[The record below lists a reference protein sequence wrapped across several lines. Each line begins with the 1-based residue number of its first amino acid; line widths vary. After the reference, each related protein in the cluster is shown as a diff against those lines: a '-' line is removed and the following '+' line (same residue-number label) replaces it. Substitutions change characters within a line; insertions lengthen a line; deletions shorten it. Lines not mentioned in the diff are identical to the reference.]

1 MIRLA
6 IIGARGYVGAEM
18 LRLVERHG
26 GFDLTVVTSGK
37 EAGRAVRDVVEGVSF
52 SLAFE
57 DLGPRDLAARAV
69 DAVVLALPNG
79 AARPYVEA
87 LDAAGRDVRIVDLSA
102 DHRFD
107 DGWVY
112 GQVERM
118 RARVAESRRV
128 ANPGCYATAVQ
139 LAVAPFV
146 DLLEG
151 PAHAFGVSGYSGAG
165 TTPSPR
171 NDPEVLKDNIV
182 PYALTGHMHERE
194 VSHHVAHP
202 VVFVPHVA
210 PFFRGITATVALS
223 FREPESLESLAL
235 RLERAYGSEPFVE
248 VTREIPGL
256 PEIRGHHGTRLGGLA
271 LADGGKRAVLV
282 STIDNLLGGA
292 ASQALR
298 NLNLMCGMQE
308 GRGLRS

>member
-52 SLAFE
+52 SLSFE
-57 DLGPRDLAARAV
+57 DLGPRELADREV

-79 AARPYVEA
+79 AARPYVDA

-107 DGWVY
+107 EAWVY
-112 GQVERM
+112 GQVERE
-118 RARVAESRRV
+118 RARVVGAHRV

-171 NDPEVLKDNIV
+171 NDPEVLRDNIL
-182 PYALTGHMHERE
+182 PYALTGHMHELE
-194 VSHHVAHP
+194 VSHHLAHP

-223 FREPESLESLAL
+223 FRREESLESLTA
-235 RLERAYGSEPFVE
+235 RLERAYAGERFVE
-248 VTREIPGL
+248 ITRGVPDL
-256 PEIRGHHGTRLGGLA
+256 RAIRGQHGVRLGGLSV
-271 LADGGKRAVLV
+271 ADGGKRAVLV

-298 NLNLMCGMQE
+298 NLNLMCGMAE
-308 GRGLRS
+308 ARGLDP